1 MAGKLSQV
9 YAFVDAAQL
18 RSGLESIGAPW
29 QDLSIP
35 DVALAALR
43 DIRRDRDGADMVIS
57 RVWIYDAISE
67 DDQPS
72 SDDEAVE
79 QWLRRNNDEMDVHV
93 RFGRLAGDPK
103 KAKGRRQKGVDV
115 QLAVDALTFASNG
128 LFDVALFVT
137 GDADFAPVVE
147 AIRDKGPRVAIFSF
161 RSSLSPVLRE
171 VADRVGY
178 LWEDPATYAG
188 WKLPPAD

>member
-1 MAGKLSQV
+1 MAGKLSPV

-29 QDLSIP
+29 QDLSIS
-35 DVALAALR
+35 DVALAALPH
-43 DIRRDRDGADMVIS
+43 IRRGRDGTDMVIS

-103 KAKGRRQKGVDV
+103 KAKRRRQKGVDV

-161 RSSLSPVLRE
+161 RSSLSPALRE

>member
-18 RSGLESIGAPW
+18 RSGLESIGVPW
-29 QDLSIP
+29 RDLRLM
-35 DVALAALR
+35 DLAVGGLQG
-43 DIRRDRDGADMVIS
+43 IRRERDGTDMVIN
-57 RVWIYDAISE
+57 RVFVYDAISE

-93 RFGRLAGDPK
+93 RFGRLAGDPR

-115 QLAVDALTFASNG
+115 QLAVDALTFASDG

-147 AIRDKGPRVAIFSF
+147 ASRDKGPRVAVFCF
-161 RSSLSPVLRE
+161 RSSLSTELRE

-178 LWEDPATYAG
+178 LPEDPATYAG
-188 WKLPPAD
+188 WKLPPTD